1 MSIHRKDFNAMTLN
15 DLRQLL
21 IDQAVEYNTKHHMP
35 KYNALKQAADYLY
48 WYSKGQGLK
57 LPHISNYRE
66 RVFSFIFG
74 DNSSLTTEEFSTA
87 CRYFLHPLRN
97 KHYDKSTFDEYNK
110 ALEAFRAYVKE
121 LEEKTAELRMLDN
134 SCYPISILNRIEDYI
149 ELMHIEETEELLIYT
164 SVYNI
169 GRVDG
174 IRDERARRRA
184 KTAPTGEEATA

>member
-48 WYSKGQGLK
+48 WYFKGQGLK
-57 LPHISNYRE
+57 LPHISEYRE

-74 DNSSLTTEEFSTA
+74 DNTSLTTEELNTA

-97 KHYDKSTFDEYNK
+97 KHYDKATFDEYYK

-121 LEEKTAELRMLDN
+121 LEEKTAELRKLDN
-134 SCYPISILNRIEDYI
+134 SCYPISILDRIEDYI
-149 ELMHIEETEELLIYT
+149 KLMHIEEREELLIYT

-169 GRVDG
+169 GRADG
-174 IRDERARRRA
+174 IRAERARRRA
-184 KTAPTGEEATA
+184 RTAPKGEEATA

>member
-1 MSIHRKDFNAMTLN
+1 MTLN

-57 LPHISNYRE
+57 LPHISDYRE

-74 DNSSLTTEEFSTA
+74 DNSSLTTEEFLTA

-121 LEEKTAELRMLDN
+121 LEEKTAALRMLDN

>member
-1 MSIHRKDFNAMTLN
+1 M
-15 DLRQLL
+15 
-21 IDQAVEYNTKHHMP
+21 
-35 KYNALKQAADYLY
+35 
-48 WYSKGQGLK
+48 
-57 LPHISNYRE
+57 
-66 RVFSFIFG
+66 
-74 DNSSLTTEEFSTA
+74 
-87 CRYFLHPLRN
+87 
-97 KHYDKSTFDEYNK
+97 
-110 ALEAFRAYVKE
+110 EAFRAYVKE